1 VTSDEWLI
9 PMYKVLVVSHLSF
22 VINTVRAQKHT
33 SRDIFKKTLF
43 LLKKIYTF
51 AFENRQGL

>member
-1 VTSDEWLI
+1 MVNSDV
-9 PMYKVLVVSHLSF
+9 KVLVVSHLSF
-22 VINTVRAQKHT
+22 VINTVHAQKHT

-43 LLKKIYTF
+43 LLKNFYTF